1 MPPQD
6 EKHRPRPAPKGGC
19 KGRRSAAPQDIVL
32 ASTTLALTLSQGR
45 NRYEV
50 ETLINLLSLTTSTM
64 QAILAQMLING
75 RYADDLEIQ
84 I

>member
-1 MPPQD
+1 M
-6 EKHRPRPAPKGGC
+6 KR
-19 KGRRSAAPQDIVL
+19 I
-32 ASTTLALTLSQGR
+32 ASLLLTLALTLSQGR

-64 QAILAQMLING
+64 QAILAQMLIND